1 MTAAERQRRHR
12 AGLSIPRA
20 PRRDVMRKA
29 KLEAK
34 YGVVCAAVIMK
45 SIGKVAAAGRAGDAG
60 LIAAERRR
68 HRLLMENL
76 PL

>member
-1 MTAAERQRRHR
+1 
-12 AGLSIPRA
+12 
-20 PRRDVMRKA
+20 MRKA